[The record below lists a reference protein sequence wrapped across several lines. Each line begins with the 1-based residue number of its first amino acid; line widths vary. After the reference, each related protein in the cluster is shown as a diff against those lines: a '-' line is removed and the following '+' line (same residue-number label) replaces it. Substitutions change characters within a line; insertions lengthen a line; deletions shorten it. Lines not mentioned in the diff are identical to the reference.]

1 MRLVILA
8 AVSALGLGLL
18 AVSGASAM
26 PANGIA
32 IDQAASAGQLAQ
44 PVCGAIAIAG
54 IGIAIGGGGERAPLT
69 RREVMLAAA
78 AFSMKLD
85 RSAGD

>member
-32 IDQAASAGQLAQ
+32 IDQAGSAGQ
-44 PVCGAIAIAG
+44 PNPSGGAIAIAG
-54 IGIAIGGGGERAPLT
+54 IGIAIGAGGERAPLT

-78 AFSMKLD
+78 AFSTKLD